1 MIVYASVLSALP
13 AIAALWAFLASVGH
27 LISGDLYH
35 AFTSF
40 ALAAANLNGAMAWSI
55 VVSEVSLREGGER

>member
-1 MIVYASVLSALP
+1 MSVFANVLSALP

-35 AFTSF
+35 AFTAF
-40 ALAAANLNGAMAWSI
+40 ALAAANLNGAMAWGI
-55 VVSEVSLREGGER
+55 VTSEVSRHEGGS